1 VCQNAAWAQLTVTVG
16 LRRLTFCFVIAYI
29 RVMANIS
36 DTIRSALEAF
46 VDDISNLIQQAALES
61 VEAALAGASTIPGRR
76 GRGGRASAHSFAA
89 LAQSRKKG
97 AKRTPEELEQLIK
110 KLHSYIGKNPG
121 QRIEQIAQGLDISTK
136 ELNLPAKKLISEK
149 KLSTKGQK
157 RATTYFAK

>member
-1 VCQNAAWAQLTVTVG
+1 
-16 LRRLTFCFVIAYI
+16 
-29 RVMANIS
+29 MANIS
-36 DTIRSALEAF
+36 DTIRAALDAF
-46 VDDISNLIQQAALES
+46 VNDLSSLIQEAALES
-61 VEAALAGASTIPGRR
+61 VEQALAEASTIPGRG
-76 GRGGRASAHSFAA
+76 GRGGRAARAGAVSFVS
-89 LAQSRKKG
+89 LSQSRKKG

-110 KLHSYIGKNPG
+110 KLHGYIAKNPG

>member
-1 VCQNAAWAQLTVTVG
+1 
-16 LRRLTFCFVIAYI
+16 
-29 RVMANIS
+29 MANIN
-36 DTIRSALEAF
+36 DTIRAALDAF
-46 VDDISNLIQQAALES
+46 VNDLSNLIQQAALDS
-61 VEAALAGASTIPGRR
+61 VEQALSSASTIPGGGR
-76 GRGGRASAHSFAA
+76 GRAARAVSPAFAA
-89 LAQSRKKG
+89 LAQNRKKG

-110 KLHSYIGKNPG
+110 KLHGYIAKNPG

>member
-1 VCQNAAWAQLTVTVG
+1 
-16 LRRLTFCFVIAYI
+16 
-29 RVMANIS
+29 MANIS
-36 DTIRSALEAF
+36 DTIRAALDAF
-46 VDDISNLIQQAALES
+46 VTDLSNLIQEAALES
-61 VEAALAGASTIPGRR
+61 VEQALAEASTIPGR
-76 GRGGRASAHSFAA
+76 GRGGRGARAGAASFVS
-89 LAQSRKKG
+89 LSLSQSRKKG

-110 KLHSYIGKNPG
+110 KLHGYIAKNPG

>member
-1 VCQNAAWAQLTVTVG
+1 
-16 LRRLTFCFVIAYI
+16 
-29 RVMANIS
+29 MANIS
-36 DTIRSALEAF
+36 DTIRAALDAF
-46 VDDISNLIQQAALES
+46 VNDLSSLIQEAALES
-61 VEAALAGASTIPGRR
+61 VEQALSEASTIPGR
-76 GRGGRASAHSFAA
+76 GRGARGARASAPSFVS
-89 LAQSRKKG
+89 LSQNRKKG

-110 KLHSYIGKNPG
+110 KLHGYIAKNPG

>member
-1 VCQNAAWAQLTVTVG
+1 
-16 LRRLTFCFVIAYI
+16 
-29 RVMANIS
+29 MANIS
-36 DTIRSALEAF
+36 DTIRAALDSF
-46 VDDISNLIQQAALES
+46 VNDLSSLIQEAALES
-61 VEAALAGASTIPGRR
+61 VEQALAEASTIPGRS
-76 GRGGRASAHSFAA
+76 GRGARAAASSFVSLAA
-89 LAQSRKKG
+89 NRKKG

-110 KLHSYIGKNPG
+110 KLHGYIAKNPG

>member
-1 VCQNAAWAQLTVTVG
+1 
-16 LRRLTFCFVIAYI
+16 
-29 RVMANIS
+29 MANIS
-36 DTIRSALEAF
+36 DTIRAALDSF
-46 VDDISNLIQQAALES
+46 VDDLSSLIQEAALES
-61 VEAALAGASTIPGRR
+61 VEQALAEASTIPGRG
-76 GRGGRASAHSFAA
+76 GRGARAASSSSSSSFVSLSAN
-89 LAQSRKKG
+89 RKKG

-110 KLHSYIGKNPG
+110 KLHGYIAKNPG

>member
-1 VCQNAAWAQLTVTVG
+1 
-16 LRRLTFCFVIAYI
+16 
-29 RVMANIS
+29 MANIS
-36 DTIRSALEAF
+36 DTIRAALDSF
-46 VDDISNLIQQAALES
+46 VNDLSSLIQEAALES
-61 VEAALAGASTIPGRR
+61 VEQALAEASTIPGRG
-76 GRGGRASAHSFAA
+76 GRGARAAVASSSFVS
-89 LAQSRKKG
+89 LSQSRKKG

-110 KLHSYIGKNPG
+110 KLHGYIAKNPG

>member
-1 VCQNAAWAQLTVTVG
+1 
-16 LRRLTFCFVIAYI
+16 
-29 RVMANIS
+29 MANIS
-36 DTIRSALEAF
+36 DTVRAALDAF
-46 VDDISNLIQQAALES
+46 VNDLSSLIQEAALES
-61 VEAALAGASTIPGRR
+61 VEQALAEASTIPGRGAR
-76 GRGGRASAHSFAA
+76 GARGARAAAPSFVS
-89 LAQSRKKG
+89 LSQSRKKG

-110 KLHSYIGKNPG
+110 KLHGYIAKNPG